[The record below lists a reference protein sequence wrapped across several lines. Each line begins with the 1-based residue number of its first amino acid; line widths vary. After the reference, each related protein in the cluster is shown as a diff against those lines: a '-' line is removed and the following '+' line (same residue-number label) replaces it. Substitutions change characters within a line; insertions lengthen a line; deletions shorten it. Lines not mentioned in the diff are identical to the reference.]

1 MTRST
6 YTQPLPLPAAGWR
19 RRLEVF
25 SPKLARRLSLGSY
38 DAWRCWIALEAN
50 PEVTSFCERP
60 ARMAGRNSA
69 MIDFWV
75 QLSGTLGAEF
85 WLLWHPHRYGG
96 TDSTSPEATS
106 TPGPKRLH
114 DHPVRLIT
122 PEIIES
128 WEVPAANWAQIVP
141 VLVSYRRYRKP
152 LLEQSIVVQLVQYT
166 ALDELIKHFGHDDPD
181 EVAASLY
188 WLLALGRVRSPDLG
202 TTPLNGATRFRRV

>member
-1 MTRST
+1 MTRSS

-50 PEVTSFCERP
+50 PGVTSFCERP
-60 ARMAGRNSA
+60 LRFAGRNSA

-75 QLSGTLGAEF
+75 QLRGTTDAEF
-85 WLLWHPHRYGG
+85 WLLWNPRVDAD
-96 TDSTSPEATS
+96 TPDTSPEATAIAAR
-106 TPGPKRLH
+106 KRLH

-122 PEIIES
+122 PEIIAS
-128 WEVPAANWAQIVP
+128 WEVPVANWAQIVP
-141 VLVSYRRYRKP
+141 ALVSYRRYRKP
-152 LLEQSIVVQLVQYT
+152 LLEQSIVVQLAQST

-188 WLLALGRVRSPDLG
+188 WLLALGRVRSPDLA
-202 TTPLNGATRFRRV
+202 TDRLSGATRFRRV